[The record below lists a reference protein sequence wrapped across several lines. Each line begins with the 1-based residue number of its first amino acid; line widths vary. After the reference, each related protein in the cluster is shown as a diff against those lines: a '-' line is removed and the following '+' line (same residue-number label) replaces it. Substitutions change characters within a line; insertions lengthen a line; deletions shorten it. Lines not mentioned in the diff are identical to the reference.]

1 MSPGR
6 IGVNLLW
13 LRPGQVG
20 GTETY
25 IRRVLRAVSVSDS
38 NIEWHLFGTDAAIRA
53 ARPDDSN
60 CVVHE
65 SGSLTTSRA
74 RRVVAERTW
83 LKSELGSNLDVV
95 HHPGGT
101 VPFASET
108 PTILTLHDLQPLEL
122 PGNFSRVKR
131 QFLRR
136 AIPTAVE
143 RADVVATPSDWVRE
157 QVIDRFGISGDRVI
171 TVSAFAEPVDL
182 SLDPRPTSGLQQLFA
197 QGPVIFYPA
206 MTMAHKNH
214 RLLFDA
220 FGDAVRREPD
230 LQLICVGAVG
240 RDDADIRA
248 HADSVS
254 SRIHVLGHV
263 ARRDL
268 DALFLRSE
276 LMVFPSRYEGFGL
289 PILEAQHAGLP
300 VVASNATALPE
311 VAGSSTI
318 LLDPDDRDAWST
330 AMLDR
335 PGVEERARHV
345 ADGFTNARRYGPEH
359 TAEQQLR
366 AYERLTS

>member
-1 MSPGR
+1 MNARR

-25 IRRVLRAVSVSDS
+25 IRRVLRAVSASDPD
-38 NIEWHLFGTDAAIRA
+38 IEWHLYGTESAIRA
-53 ARPDDSN
+53 ARPDGAN
-60 CVVHE
+60 CVVHD
-65 SGSLTTSRA
+65 SGSVSVTRA
-74 RRVVAERTW
+74 RRVIAERTW
-83 LKSELGSNLDVV
+83 LKSELDSALDVM

-101 VPFASET
+101 VPFVSEI

-122 PGNFSRVKR
+122 PGNFSRVKQ

-136 AIPTAVE
+136 AIPAAVE
-143 RADVVATPSDWVRE
+143 RADVITTPSDWVRE
-157 QVIDRFGISGDRVI
+157 QVIDRFGVSGDRVV

-182 SLDPRPTSGLQQLFA
+182 SLDSQPTSGLQQLLT
-197 QGPVIFYPA
+197 QGPILFYPA

-214 RLLFDA
+214 HLLFDA

-240 RDDADIRA
+240 RDDADIRS
-248 HADSVS
+248 HAASVS

-263 ARRDL
+263 VRRDL
-268 DALFLRSE
+268 DTLFLRSE

-300 VVASNATALPE
+300 VVSSNVTALPE
-311 VAGSSTI
+311 VAGSSTV
-318 LLDPDDRDAWST
+318 LLAPDDRDAWSA

-335 PGVEERARHV
+335 LGVEERARHV
-345 ADGFTNARRYGPEH
+345 ADGFANARRYSPEH
-359 TAEQQLR
+359 TAEQQRR